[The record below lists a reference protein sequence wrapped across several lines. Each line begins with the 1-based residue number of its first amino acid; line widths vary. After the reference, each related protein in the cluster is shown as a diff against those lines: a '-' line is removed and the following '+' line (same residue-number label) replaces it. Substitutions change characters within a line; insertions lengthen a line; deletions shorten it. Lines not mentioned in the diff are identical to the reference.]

1 MNSNKNRI
9 LSKAQS
15 LEELLATCP
24 ENQIIGD
31 NLVKAWTKINSP
43 IYKKIICS
51 ISGGSDSDV
60 MLDICWRC
68 DKNNKIIY
76 VWFDTGLEYQATKD
90 HLKYLENK
98 YNIRIIRYKSVKP
111 IPICCNTYGQPF
123 LSKQV
128 SEYIQ
133 RLQKHGFKWEN
144 ESFED
149 LLKKYP
155 RCKVALKWWCN
166 SWGEKSRFNIEYNMW
181 LKEFMILNPPKF
193 LISNNCCHY
202 AKKLVAKHVIKDLDC
217 DLNIVGV
224 RKAEGGARS
233 TAYKSCFN
241 SNYDKSDE
249 YRPLFWYKDLDK
261 NDYKIAYCIENS
273 KCYTNYG
280 SKRTGCAGCPF
291 GRDFEKELEI
301 IERYE
306 PKLFKAVNNIFGD
319 SYEYTRQYKEFRK
332 QKTQKRS

>member
-1 MNSNKNRI
+1 MLLKDFMNSNKNRI

-111 IPICCNTYGQPF
+111 IPICRSVPKAPQKLF
-123 LSKQV
+123 VLLS
-128 SEYIQ
+128 EAMEI
-133 RLQKHGFKWEN
+133 
-144 ESFED
+144 
-149 LLKKYP
+149 
-155 RCKVALKWWCN
+155 
-166 SWGEKSRFNIEYNMW
+166 
-181 LKEFMILNPPKF
+181 
-193 LISNNCCHY
+193 
-202 AKKLVAKHVIKDLDC
+202 
-217 DLNIVGV
+217 
-224 RKAEGGARS
+224 
-233 TAYKSCFN
+233 
-241 SNYDKSDE
+241 
-249 YRPLFWYKDLDK
+249 
-261 NDYKIAYCIENS
+261 
-273 KCYTNYG
+273 
-280 SKRTGCAGCPF
+280 
-291 GRDFEKELEI
+291 RDFCI
-301 IERYE
+301 
-306 PKLFKAVNNIFGD
+306 VQD
-319 SYEYTRQYKEFRK
+319 SD
-332 QKTQKRS
+332 